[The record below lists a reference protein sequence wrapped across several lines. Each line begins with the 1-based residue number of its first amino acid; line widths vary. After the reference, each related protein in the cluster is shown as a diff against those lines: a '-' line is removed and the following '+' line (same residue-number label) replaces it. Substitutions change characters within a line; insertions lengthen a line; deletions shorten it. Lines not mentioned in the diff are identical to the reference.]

1 MKCLVLLLLV
11 QELTMAFTLRKS
23 SRIITSLNSHQN
35 TPEIPSATT
44 GTIPTNDHM
53 NSRNNLLTYIKS
65 LSTLGAMTALLNP
78 VGQKANAIG
87 TIYELKDQNI
97 VIQDIAFNVE
107 NTYKDASTMQA
118 LFQDL
123 MKPIRSRTVN
133 KMNTTVMAFGSDAYN
148 SPKTFHPGVSTFYE
162 DGGHA
167 TITLTAQRL
176 ENEGDV
182 VEIFEKGNGLL
193 YVKIGAE
200 VIRLSK
206 AIEKGA
212 NIGFAYGWVDLDT
225 PGKIPLE
232 VVVGIARD
240 PLMLT
245 CLRVRDVSAS
255 TDFFIKQMGMKSLP
269 FPLARGAGS
278 DYEPAQPL
286 KSSYVGYGEN
296 SMGLLLVS
304 GAKDAPPLNIGTVL
318 QAITLVYDQNKIDTL
333 PPLFQNAAQGGE
345 KRVLSPDGY
354 PFVLK
359 SYEEYQKQT
368 K

>member
-1 MKCLVLLLLV
+1 MKWFIFLLVV
-11 QELTMAFTLRKS
+11 QELTMAFTLRKAC
-23 SRIITSLNSHQN
+23 RGITSMNSQN
-35 TPEIPSATT
+35 IHPSIPST
-44 GTIPTNDHM
+44 GTIPTNDHG

-65 LSTLGAMTALLNP
+65 LSTLGAMSALLNP

-87 TIYELKDQNI
+87 TLYELKDQNI
-97 VIQDIAFNVE
+97 VIQDLAFNVE
-107 NTYKDASTMQA
+107 NTVKDASAMQA
-118 LFQDL
+118 LFQDF

-133 KMNTTVMAFGSDAYN
+133 NMNTTVMAFGSDAYN
-148 SPKTFHPGVSTFYE
+148 SPKTFYPGVSTFYE

-167 TITLTAQRL
+167 TITLNAQRL
-176 ENEGDV
+176 EKDDDV
-182 VEIFEKGNGLL
+182 AEIYEKGNGLL

-206 AIEKGA
+206 AIQNGA

-232 VVVGIARD
+232 VIVGISRD

-245 CLRVRDVSAS
+245 CLRVKSVSES
-255 TDFFIKQMGMKSLP
+255 TDFFINQLGMKSLQ
-269 FPLARGAGS
+269 FPIARSIGS
-278 DYEPAQPL
+278 DYEPTQPL
-286 KSSYVGYGEN
+286 KSSCVGYGEN
-296 SMGLLLVS
+296 SMSLLLVS

-318 QAITLVYDQNKIDTL
+318 QAITLVYDQTKIDTL
-333 PPLFQNAAQGGE
+333 PPLFQNAAKGGE

-359 SYEEYQKQT
+359 SYEEYQKQIL
-368 K
+368 